1 MDSEQLNQPTEKR
14 EEEGLPKSATK
25 AAGGEKDWKD
35 RFLELDLLSPIY
47 LFVFIVLF
55 KDGKDGLDLHDA
67 IIKFIS
73 TYNGQ

>member
-1 MDSEQLNQPTEKR
+1 MDSEQLDQSTEKS
-14 EEEGLPKSATK
+14 EEGSPKSAPKTAK
-25 AAGGEKDWKD
+25 SEKDWKD

-73 TYNGQ
+73 TYNG

>member
-1 MDSEQLNQPTEKR
+1 MDSEQLDQPTEKR
-14 EEEGLPKSATK
+14 EEGLPKPAPK
-25 AAGGEKDWKD
+25 NAKGEKDWKD

-47 LFVFIVLF
+47 LFVFILLF

>member
-1 MDSEQLNQPTEKR
+1 MDSEQLDQSTQKN
-14 EEEGLPKSATK
+14 EEGSPKPASKTVK
-25 AAGGEKDWKD
+25 SEKDWKG
-35 RFLELDLLSPIY
+35 RFLEMDLLSPIY

-55 KDGKDGLDLHDA
+55 RDGKDGIDLHDA